1 LAASKGYKLDKSL
14 TFRDIGVS
22 AYRGKNAAD
31 GALRAFVA
39 PVEDGRVPQ
48 GSFLVVESLDR
59 ISRQAVREAA
69 RTLEDLCE
77 AALLKAAQFQESMV
91 SGRTSAEGSRW

>member
-22 AYRGKNAAD
+22 ACKNAAD